1 MATHFET
8 VILCLND
15 TIPIP
20 ALQSV
25 SLSHSP
31 SDSGVRGDAW
41 VKPSAIHTAPL
52 TQSTFEVSLAANGIR
67 SCLQVDHA
75 ASAQDNAITYRH
87 DSVFLFSL
95 QVLKRGLP
103 AVNAIGGLGPDLD
116 RYLDI
121 HSTREDHAVHNT
133 ETVPRAQAMASTGHH
148 SDGLSLTTI
157 RSALGI

>member
-1 MATHFET
+1 M
-8 VILCLND
+8 LLY
-15 TIPIP
+15 
-20 ALQSV
+20 
-25 SLSHSP
+25 
-31 SDSGVRGDAW
+31 
-41 VKPSAIHTAPL
+41 
-52 TQSTFEVSLAANGIR
+52 
-67 SCLQVDHA
+67 
-75 ASAQDNAITYRH
+75 SAQDNAIIHRH

-133 ETVPRAQAMASTGHH
+133 WTVPRAQAMASTGHY
-148 SDGLSLTTI
+148 SDGLSLTAI